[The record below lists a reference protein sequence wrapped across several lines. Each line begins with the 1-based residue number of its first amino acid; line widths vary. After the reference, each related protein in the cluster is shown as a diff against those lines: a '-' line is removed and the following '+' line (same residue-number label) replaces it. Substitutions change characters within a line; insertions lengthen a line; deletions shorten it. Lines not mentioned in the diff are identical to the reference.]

1 MSSLIVMNIDDDQ
14 DDRVL
19 FCDAILEIDPRIQC
33 ITKSNA
39 EEALMYLR
47 EASKL
52 PSLIFLDVNMPS
64 MDGKECLHELKKNEK
79 LASIPVVV
87 LSTTRNPKEIREF
100 KKLGAD
106 FLHKESNYQ
115 RYVES
120 IRSKVV
126 KPAP

>member
-1 MSSLIVMNIDDDQ
+1 MSSFIVMNIDDDQ

-47 EASKL
+47 EAPML
-52 PSLIFLDVNMPS
+52 PSVIFLDVNMPS
-64 MDGKECLHELKKNEK
+64 MGGKECLHELKKNEK

-106 FLHKESNYQ
+106 FLHKESNYN

-126 KPAP
+126 KPMP